1 MIEETTH
8 AGATSPSMTQFS
20 RDCQTLPKPLAS
32 GAMAMMN
39 VSLPDELKEFVD
51 QQVSHGSYGTTAE
64 YIRDLLRREQDR
76 IKLRNLVDEGE
87 NSPPTRPVT
96 KAYFKRL
103 RSRIRKDAKRLPRR

>member
-1 MIEETTH
+1 MIDENTQ
-8 AGATSPSMTQFS
+8 AGATSPSMAQFA
-20 RDCQTLPKPLAS
+20 RDCEILPKPLAS
-32 GAMAMMN
+32 GGMAMMS

-51 QQVSHGSYGTTAE
+51 KQVSQGSYGTTGE

-87 NSPPTRPVT
+87 NSPLTRPVT

-103 RSRIRKDAKRLPRR
+103 RSRIRKDAKKLPRR